1 MSQSTVCGP
10 QRRRRE
16 VSLSSWE
23 TGGEPV
29 EQLDR
34 AVELIY
40 RVTRGLPESALT
52 RDELVALAGLLVQL
66 GSALLTFTD
75 QLLAPVQHCE
85 RTRSASGAATPA
97 GTSADEQAG
106 ALLRECRR
114 SYLAATTSAR
124 ELHARI
130 RR

>member
-1 MSQSTVCGP
+1 M
-10 QRRRRE
+10 
-16 VSLSSWE
+16 SLSSWE

-34 AVELIY
+34 AVELIH

-52 RDELVALAGLLVQL
+52 RDELIALAGLLVQL

-75 QLLAPVQHCE
+75 QLLAPVQHCD
-85 RTRSASGAATPA
+85 RTRSATPA
-97 GTSADEQAG
+97 ETTTETPTDEQAE

-114 SYLAATTSAR
+114 SFLAATTSAR

>member
-1 MSQSTVCGP
+1 MSPSTVCGP

-23 TGGEPV
+23 TSSEPV

-40 RVTRGLPESALT
+40 RLTRELPGSALT
-52 RDELVALAGLLVQL
+52 RDELTALAGLLTQL
-66 GSALLTFTD
+66 GSALLTLTD
-75 QLLAPVQHCE
+75 LLLAPVQHHD
-85 RTRSASGAATPA
+85 RIRSAPGAEDPA
-97 GTSADEQAG
+97 GGQQAG
-106 ALLRECRR
+106 TLLRECREG
-114 SYLAATTSAR
+114 YLAAATSAR
-124 ELHARI
+124 EFHACI

>member
-23 TGGEPV
+23 TSSEPV

-34 AVELIY
+34 AVELVH
-40 RVTRGLPESALT
+40 RVTRGLPENALT
-52 RDELVALAGLLVQL
+52 RDELIALAGLLTQL
-66 GSALLTFTD
+66 GGALLTLTD
-75 QLLAPVQHCE
+75 LLLAPVHHYD
-85 RTRSASGAATPA
+85 RTRSATGAE
-97 GTSADEQAG
+97 TSADGQAG
-106 ALLRECRR
+106 ELLRECRR
-114 SYLAATTSAR
+114 GYLAATTSAR
-124 ELHARI
+124 EFHACV